1 MSVVVFS
8 LKKKKQTHPTVYTKH
23 TNATDEMLETHF
35 EKIFS
40 SLNNLLQPL
49 TL

>member
-8 LKKKKQTHPTVYTKH
+8 LKKQTHPTVYTKH